1 MSQFIVL
8 PDGGGAAAAVA
19 RSFYVQVD
27 PQVLVRARIHG
38 MDAESRLPAW
48 DGSEKS
54 NCSSI
59 RMVDFARGRR
69 RHAAKHGRWII

>member
-38 MDAESRLPAW
+38 MDAESRLPA
-48 DGSEKS
+48 
-54 NCSSI
+54 
-59 RMVDFARGRR
+59 
-69 RHAAKHGRWII
+69 

>member
-38 MDAESRLPAW
+38 MLNR
-48 DGSEKS
+48 GS
-54 NCSSI
+54 
-59 RMVDFARGRR
+59 RR
-69 RHAAKHGRWII
+69 RTVVKNRIVHRSAWWTSHVGGGGMLLNMGAG